1 MQLRLFAFFIATAA
15 IAATPA
21 SSQFSTQAT
30 SQTVRHIDTLPT
42 HAERMS
48 AALMFI
54 AMDID
59 TDAQLLQLRDARN
72 GFVAVLNGLRY
83 GDTMMEVP
91 LLDEPE
97 VADAVSRVNALW
109 PDFDDL
115 VYLGTT
121 ARTLSAEEVRTLAAL
136 TPPLTL
142 AAEQASD
149 AFGSVFAGGNI
160 PSILV
165 GTTLQCE
172 AQAMLVQ
179 RMLKEYLLI
188 AYGQDVDLNGEML
201 QQSLERFDR
210 VLVGLAAGDPELRL
224 LPAPSPEIAGHVA
237 EAQRKWDEMRPF
249 LATASQNGRASR
261 EQVLRVARVGDA
273 LYRDMVAIAEMY
285 AAL

>member
-1 MQLRLFAFFIATAA
+1 MQLRLLTFFIATFVIGAA
-15 IAATPA
+15 PA
-21 SSQFSTQAT
+21 SAQFGTRAT
-30 SQTVRHIDTLPT
+30 SETVRHIDTLAT

-48 AALMFI
+48 AELMFI
-54 AMDID
+54 AMGID
-59 TDAQLLQLRDARN
+59 VDARLLQLRDARN

-109 PDFDDL
+109 PDFDDS

-121 ARTLSAEEVRTLAAL
+121 ARALSAEDVQALADL
-136 TPPLTL
+136 TPPLAL

-201 QQSLERFDR
+201 QRSLERFDR

-237 EAQRKWDEMRPF
+237 QAQRKWDEMRPF
-249 LATASQNGRASR
+249 LAMASQNGRASR
-261 EQVLRVARVGDA
+261 EQVLRIARVGDG